1 MTMKALPHPQVHR
14 PFIPL
19 AVTITG
25 GIVLGAGLPGHFW
38 WASCCA
44 LVFGGIL
51 VRSILRRKPSIIAPL
66 FFGLLCGYLSIQ
78 PWVAVEMPD
87 QHVSRFADRGHW
99 RLEGV
104 AVDSPRHR
112 QGRWQFTLSATALE
126 NTAGSHAVCGLV
138 KVSGRGESAAITAGD
153 GVSVAGRLRSIR
165 SFINP
170 GGFDYKRHMALKGVH
185 ARIFAKSGSLQRM
198 AAVRGGPLGTALRG
212 IRQFLSAR
220 LEAALPGFSPETVAL
235 LRLVLLGDRSALTPD
250 LRSAFNRA
258 GVGHVLAISGLH
270 VGMVAAFVF
279 AVARWS
285 LSWVPVLLTHAW
297 TRKGAALVS
306 FCAVIAYGVL
316 AGLSPSTQRA
326 MLMVSVFLA
335 RFWIGRPY
343 DWFNALAAAA
353 LVIMTIHPP
362 AVLGISFQLSF
373 TAVLALIA
381 GTAVASIPASDKAAV
396 IWKRILGRLWALI
409 WISLLAMLGTLPL
422 VMRYFNLVSLVGVAA
437 NLAVVP
443 LVGMVVLPLGLAGM
457 VAAGCGIAFLPAC
470 CWKGSALAMAL
481 VRLLVEWISGW
492 SWAAIE
498 CVTPTVFEMGL
509 YYAMGMVLLFW
520 RRLAFRRMVLI
531 AVLFLWALDGAYWTY
546 QRFGRE
552 DLRVTAMDVGQGS
565 ASLLELPGGTTILA
579 DGGGYSDNRLFDVGM
594 RIVAPV
600 LRWKKIKTV
609 DLVILSHPN
618 SDHLNGLLYI
628 LEHFTVREV
637 WDNGEAVSTAGYG
650 QWRRLI
656 AEKKIQRTDFRTLPR
671 RRTYGGVELEILSP
685 PVDFLERRQKD
696 PWRDV
701 NNNSLVFKIRY
712 GPSSLLFTGDVGT
725 PAELEMVR
733 LHGAEGLRSS
743 VLMVP
748 HHGSGGSSSR
758 LFIRAVS
765 PAHAVISCGWMNRF
779 GFPAPVVIRR
789 LREARSRIWLT
800 ARSGAVEIVLSATGR
815 ASVPGPSTETL
826 PATVTVQAATRG
838 FPWAEP

>member
-1 MTMKALPHPQVHR
+1 MKVLPHPPIHR
-14 PFIPL
+14 PLIPL

-25 GIVLGAGLPGHFW
+25 GIVLGAGLPGHFRW
-38 WASCCA
+38 VSCCA

-51 VRSILRRKPSIIAPL
+51 VRSIFRREPSIIAPL
-66 FFGLLCGYLSIQ
+66 LFALLCGYLSIQ
-78 PWVAVEMPD
+78 PWVAIEMPD
-87 QHVSRFADRGHW
+87 EHVSRFADSGHW

-126 NTAGSHAVCGLV
+126 NSAGSHAVCGLV

-153 GVSVAGRLRSIR
+153 GVSVAGKLRSIR
-165 SFINP
+165 SFVNP

-198 AAVRGGPLGTALRG
+198 AAARGGPLGAALRG
-212 IRQFLSAR
+212 TRLFLSAR

-235 LRLVLLGDRSALTPD
+235 LRLVLLGDRSGLTPE

-270 VGMVAAFVF
+270 VGMVAAIVF
-279 AVARWS
+279 AASRWT
-285 LSWVPVLLTHAW
+285 LSWVPVLLSHAW
-297 TRKGAALVS
+297 TRKGASLIS
-306 FCAVIAYGVL
+306 LCAVIAYGVL

-353 LVIMTIHPP
+353 LVIMVIHPP

-381 GTAVASIPASDKAAV
+381 GTGVVSIPGSEKTTD
-396 IWKRILGRLWALI
+396 IWKRMVGRVLALI
-409 WISLLAMLGTLPL
+409 WISLLAMLGTLPF
-422 VMRYFNLVSLVGVAA
+422 VVRYFNLVSVAGIAA

-457 VAAGCGIAFLPAC
+457 VGAGCGIPFLPAF

-481 VRLLVEWISGW
+481 VRLLVRGIGSW
-492 SWAAIE
+492 SWAAIG
-498 CVTPTVFEMGL
+498 CVTPTVIEMGL
-509 YYAMGMVLLFW
+509 YYAMGMVLLHW
-520 RRLAFRRMVLI
+520 RRLPFRRMVLT

-552 DLRVTAMDVGQGS
+552 DLRVTVMDVGQGS
-565 ASLLELPGGTTILA
+565 ANLLELPGGTIILA

-609 DLVILSHPN
+609 DLVVLSHPN

-637 WDNGEAVSTAGYG
+637 WDNGEAVSTAGYD

-656 AEKKIQRTDFRTLPR
+656 AEKEIQRTDFRTLPR
-671 RRTYGGVELEILSP
+671 RRSCGGVELEILSP
-685 PVDFLERRQKD
+685 PADFLQRRIED
-696 PWRDV
+696 SWRDV
-701 NNNSLVFKIRY
+701 NNNSLVFKVRY
-712 GPSSLLFTGDVGT
+712 GPSSLLFTGDVGA

-743 VLMVP
+743 ILMVP

-758 LFIRAVS
+758 PFIRAVS

-779 GFPAPVVIRR
+779 GFPAPVVIQR

-800 ARSGAVEIVLSATGR
+800 SRSGAVEIVLTAKC
-815 ASVPGPSTETL
+815 
-826 PATVTVQAATRG
+826 PAAVLA
-838 FPWAEP
+838 P